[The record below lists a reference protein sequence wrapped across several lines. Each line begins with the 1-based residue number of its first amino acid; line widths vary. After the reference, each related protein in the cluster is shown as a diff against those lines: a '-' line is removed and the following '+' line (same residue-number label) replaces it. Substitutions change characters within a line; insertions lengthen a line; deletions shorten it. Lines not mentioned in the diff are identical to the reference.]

1 MNDFLSILLLLSVP
15 GLPLLLAFPALHSR
29 LPWSCYFAL
38 LPAVI
43 LLVLPISVSVDLPW
57 LLFGTKLGLDGTFRW
72 LLGMSVLLW
81 IFAAS
86 LLQPLK
92 DPAANNRLISFFLLT
107 LAGSLGTIL
116 ATGLVGF
123 FVFSTLMGYGFY
135 GLLVSA
141 GGHTARRGAR
151 GYLVLLI
158 LADLAL
164 FEGILI
170 AASTTGD
177 LIFDSVQLAMAQSDS
192 PGLFLVMVLAGFAV
206 KAGLWPLHFWLPLV
220 FRSSQPVVALLLP
233 VVPIT
238 LAMLGVVCWLP
249 LGEISSPGLGL
260 IIQVIGVAAML
271 YAAIFYVTG
280 TGLKKMQLKT
290 LPVHSIILATGLFFT
305 AIGAGLADPAA
316 WDRYGNWVLYF
327 ITSLGFGMAV
337 LITVSGWLQSKQHYP
352 ATPEKQ
358 VEDSSLWFEY
368 WPGIIV
374 AWVGKT
380 GFDTL
385 PRWRAWWLAKVSRLW
400 LLICALQSV
409 LDASERTL
417 QRWTFAITLFL
428 LLGIAVVFVFLTSQ
442 SIL

>member
-1 MNDFLSILLLLSVP
+1 MP
-15 GLPLLLAFPALHSR
+15 GVPLLLAFPALHSR
-29 LPWSCYFAL
+29 LPQSCYFAL

-43 LLVLPISVSVDLPW
+43 LLVLPATAAVDLPW

-72 LLGMSVLLW
+72 LLAMLVLLW

-86 LLQPLK
+86 LLQPLE
-92 DPAANNRLISFFLLT
+92 DPAANNRLSSFFLLT
-107 LAGSLGTIL
+107 MAGSLGTIL

-123 FVFSTLMGYGFY
+123 FVFSTLMGYAFY

-141 GGHTARRGAR
+141 GGDTAQRGGR

-164 FEGILI
+164 FEGLLI
-170 AASTTGD
+170 AAATTTGD
-177 LIFDSVQLAMAQSDS
+177 LTFDLVHLSMAVSDS
-192 PGLFLVMVLAGFAV
+192 PGLFLLMVLAGFV
-206 KAGLWPLHFWLPLV
+206 LKAGVWPLHFWLPLV

-233 VVPIT
+233 AVPIT
-238 LAMLGVVCWLP
+238 LAMLGTVRWLP

-260 IIQVIGVAAML
+260 TVQAIGVAAML

-280 TGLKKMQLKT
+280 TRLKKTQLKT
-290 LPVHSIILATGLFFT
+290 LPVYAIILVTGLFFT
-305 AIGAGLADPAA
+305 AIGAGLADPAE
-316 WDRYGNWVLYF
+316 WDRYENWMHYF

-337 LITVSGWLQSKQHYP
+337 LITVSGWLQAKQHYP
-352 ATPEKQ
+352 AASAKQ
-358 VEDSSLWFEY
+358 VGESSLWFEH

-400 LLICALQSV
+400 LFICALQSV
-409 LDASERTL
+409 LGASERTL

-428 LLGIAVVFVFLTSQ
+428 LLGIAVMFIGVLSW
-442 SIL
+442 S

>member
-1 MNDFLSILLLLSVP
+1 MNDILSVLLLLSVP

-29 LPWSCYFAL
+29 LSRPCYFAL

-43 LLVLPISVSVDLPW
+43 LLVLPTTVSVDLPW
-57 LLFGTKLGLDGTFRW
+57 LLFGTTLGFDGTFRW
-72 LLGMSVLLW
+72 LLGMSALLW

-92 DPAANNRLISFFLLT
+92 DQAANNCLISFFLLT

-141 GGHTARRGAR
+141 GGQTARRGGRA
-151 GYLVLLI
+151 YLVLLI

-170 AASTTGD
+170 AATTTGD
-177 LIFDSVQLAMAQSDS
+177 LAFDSVHLAMAQSDS
-192 PGLFLVMVLAGFAV
+192 PGLFLVMVLAGFAL
-206 KAGLWPLHFWLPLV
+206 KAGVWPLHFWLPLV

-233 VVPIT
+233 VAPIT
-238 LAMLGVVCWLP
+238 LAMLGTLRWLP
-249 LGEISSPGLGL
+249 LGEISSPVLGL
-260 IIQVIGVAAML
+260 MIQVIGVAAMF

-280 TGLKKMQLKT
+280 TGLKKAQLRT
-290 LPVHSIILATGLFFT
+290 LPVHAIILVTGLFFT

-316 WDRYGNWVLYF
+316 WNRYGNWALYF
-327 ITSLGFGMAV
+327 ITSLGFGMVV
-337 LITVSGWLQSKQHYP
+337 LIAASGWLQARQHYP
-352 ATPEKQ
+352 ASQ
-358 VEDSSLWFEY
+358 AEDSNMWFER
-368 WPGIIV
+368 WSGIIV
-374 AWVGKT
+374 AWGGKA

-385 PRWRAWWLAKVSRLW
+385 PRWRAWWLVKVNSLW
-400 LLICALQSV
+400 LLICTLQSV

-417 QRWTFAITLFL
+417 QRWTLAITLFL
-428 LLGIAVVFVFLTSQ
+428 LLGIAVVFFSA
-442 SIL
+442 SS

>member
-1 MNDFLSILLLLSVP
+1 VNDFLSVFLLLSVP

-29 LPWSCYFAL
+29 LPRSCYFAL

-43 LLVLPISVSVDLPW
+43 LLILPTTVSVDLPW
-57 LLFGTKLGLDGTFRW
+57 LLFGTKLGFDGTFRW

-81 IFAAS
+81 IFAAN

-92 DPAANNRLISFFLLT
+92 DPAANNRLISFYMLT
-107 LAGSLGTIL
+107 LAGNLGTVL
-116 ATGLVGF
+116 ATGLVDF

-141 GGHTARRGAR
+141 GGRSARRGGR
-151 GYLVLLI
+151 VYLVLLI
-158 LADLAL
+158 LADLVL
-164 FEGILI
+164 LEGILI

-177 LIFDSVQLAMAQSDS
+177 LTFDSVKLAMAQSDS
-192 PGLFLVMVLAGFAV
+192 PGLFLVMALAGFAV

-220 FRSSQPVVALLLP
+220 FRSHQPAVALLLP

-238 LAMLGVVCWLP
+238 LAMLGVVRWLP
-249 LGEISSPGLGL
+249 LGDISSPELGL
-260 IIQVIGVAAML
+260 ITQIIGVAAML
-271 YAAIFYVTG
+271 YAVIYYVTG
-280 TGLKKMQLKT
+280 TGLKKVQLNT
-290 LPVHSIILATGLFFT
+290 LPVHAIILVTGLFFI
-305 AIGAGLADPAA
+305 AIGTGLTDPAA
-316 WDRYGNWVLYF
+316 WNRYENWAHYF
-327 ITSLGFGMAV
+327 IASLGFGMAV
-337 LITVSGWLQSKQHYP
+337 LFTVSGRLQAKQHYP

-368 WPGIIV
+368 WPDIIV
-374 AWVGKT
+374 DRVEKA

-385 PRWRAWWLAKVSRLW
+385 PRWRTWWLAKLSRLW

-417 QRWTFAITLFL
+417 QRWVFAITLFL
-428 LLGIAVVFVFLTSQ
+428 LLGIAVVFVGAVS
-442 SIL
+442 